1 MINITVYTLPNC
13 VQCNQTKRELD
24 KKGLTYN
31 TVDLT
36 TNEEAYNNITNN
48 LGYKSAPVVIVT
60 DETGETIEH
69 WSGFQPEK
77 LRGINE

>member
-1 MINITVYTLPNC
+1 MITVYTLPNC

-24 KKGLTYN
+24 KQGLTYN

-36 TNEEAYNNITNN
+36 TNEEAYNNITQN

-60 DETGETIEH
+60 DENGETIEH
-69 WSGFQPEK
+69 WNGFQPEK
-77 LRGINE
+77 LRGIND